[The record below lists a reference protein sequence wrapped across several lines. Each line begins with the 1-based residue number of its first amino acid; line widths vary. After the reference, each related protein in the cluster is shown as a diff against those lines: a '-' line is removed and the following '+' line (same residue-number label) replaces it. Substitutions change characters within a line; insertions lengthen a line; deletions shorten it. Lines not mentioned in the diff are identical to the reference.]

1 MIEDGE
7 EVLLVGK
14 KREYFVKAG
23 EGQFST
29 DRGMID
35 LGALAGMSPGDEIRT
50 HLDVPFVVLR
60 PRPTDFFVHA
70 KRSGAPMLPKD
81 IGIVIAYTGMN
92 RSDVVLDA
100 GTGSGVAAIYFG
112 NIAREVKTYEV
123 RPEFARL
130 AARNIRDARLDNVEV
145 IAADM
150 LEATGEFDVVHLD
163 LTITPAHVEH
173 AYSLLRPGGYLACY
187 TPFLEHTFVTLDT
200 AGPLFR
206 DVHCYECMERELTRS
221 TRGTRPSTRVAHSGY
236 ITIARK
242 STTPD

>member
-1 MIEDGE
+1 MIETGE
-7 EVLLVGK
+7 QILLVGED
-14 KREYFVKAG
+14 REYFVTAG

-29 DRGMID
+29 DRGMINR
-35 LGALAGMSPGDEIRT
+35 GALVGMSPGDGIRT
-50 HLDVPFVVLR
+50 HLGAPFTVLC
-60 PRPTDFFVHA
+60 PRSTDFFVHA

-81 IGIVIAYTGMN
+81 IGTVIAYTGMN
-92 RSDVVLDA
+92 RDDAVLDA

-112 NIAREVKTYEV
+112 KIVRAVKTYEV

-130 AARNIRDARLDNVEV
+130 AEKNIRAARLDNVDV

-150 LEATGEFDVVHLD
+150 LTATGAFDVVHLD

-173 AYSLLRPGGYLACY
+173 AFSLLSPGGYLATY
-187 TPFLEHTFVTLDT
+187 TPFLEHTFVALDAAT
-200 AGPLFR
+200 PLFR

-221 TRGTRPSTRVAHSGY
+221 ARGTRPSTRVAHSGY

-242 STTPD
+242 